1 MFYNIFFTNLIMKD
15 KQVLKGFKS
24 KLYFFLALLCFT
36 ISGKTV
42 LAEPI
47 DKPNKSIWNDFDE
60 NDPTLQVKSKAQ
72 RQIPEKPVNSV
83 IPDGSIDELSVKNY
97 NPKRASE
104 ILEDVKKQSTETDSE
119 GNSLMNADRDP
130 AGINL
135 ESQLPLDQPLSER
148 FASDILDPIELDVNS
163 ADILDLSL
171 EKALLIGLDSNLPLR
186 IVDQTVIRD
195 KWRFWGTTS
204 GLLPDAF
211 SNYNM
216 RDLSQ
221 VGTRHQNQLGI
232 SYSLAPSEIFSSLA
246 SYYDWMATSK
256 LKGAAFQ
263 DLMRQITN
271 QYYDVMK
278 ARGELAVRIEAVRQ
292 ANIQLS
298 LNEKLD
304 EAGVGTRFSVLQ
316 AKEQLAENELALI
329 AQQSNARIAEI
340 QLLNT
345 LNMPL
350 GTDLRLEESQIYKKT
365 LISPDYIMDDLVGMA
380 LANRPDITRRQF
392 AVRAAKGRV
401 VESIVSAVTPQLT
414 ARAMTERNDRSFTDS
429 FGYFGDKALGL
440 GEVGLQMPILTGMGL
455 GQIAP
460 INQSRALSRQASLE
474 LSNEIL
480 SVETEVRDAFLRS
493 NAAEKQIYAA
503 ERQLEAATEAIKL
516 ARIRLQNGVGTN
528 IDLIDTQR
536 NYVNA
541 LVNKVRSIVQY
552 NQSQVDQLRA
562 IGLISLG
569 GILDQEMAFKSGS
582 DDNSLDDEE
591 DEDFQPANYSGKP

>member
-15 KQVLKGFKS
+15 QQVLKGFRA
-24 KLYFFLALLCFT
+24 KLYFSLVLSCLV
-36 ISGKTV
+36 ISGQSL
-42 LAEPI
+42 LAEPVE
-47 DKPNKSIWNDFDE
+47 KQSKSIWNDFDE
-60 NDPTLQVKSKAQ
+60 NDPSLQVKRQ
-72 RQIPEKPVNSV
+72 IQIPEQKVDSD
-83 IPDGSIDELSVKNY
+83 IPDTSTNKLEVKNY
-97 NPKRASE
+97 NPQKASQ
-104 ILEDVKKQSTETDSE
+104 ILEEVKKQSLETDSDSD
-119 GNSLMNADRDP
+119 SLMNSDRDP

-135 ESQLPLDQPLSER
+135 ESQLPLDQPLSGR

-186 IVDQTVIRD
+186 IVDQTVARD

-204 GLLPDAF
+204 GLLPDTF
-211 SNYNM
+211 SNYNL

-221 VGTRHQNQLGI
+221 TGTRHQNQLGI
-232 SYSLAPSEIFSSLA
+232 SYSFAPSEIFSTLA

-271 QYYDVMK
+271 QYYDVMR

-292 ANIQLS
+292 ANIQLK

-365 LISPDYIMDDLVGMA
+365 LISSEYIMDDLVSMA

-392 AVRAAKGRV
+392 AVKAAKRRV
-401 VESIVSAVTPQLT
+401 AESIVSAVTPQLT
-414 ARAMTERNDRSFTDS
+414 ARAITERNDPSFTDS
-429 FGYFGDKALGL
+429 FGYFGNKALGL

-460 INQSRALSRQASLE
+460 INQNKALSRQASLE

-480 SVETEVRDAFLRS
+480 TVETEVRDAFLRS
-493 NAAEKQIYAA
+493 NAAEKQISAA

-569 GILDQEMAFKSGS
+569 GILDQEMAFKSDS
-582 DDNSLDDEE
+582 ADNSLDDED